1 MPERVLPEQL
11 LAKRASALFDRVA
24 TDPNRPYWQ
33 IEYLAIVTELADAVA
48 LLSSSATA
56 SAVVVE
62 KIHTRLTSLETRYSE
77 LLYHV
82 GQIGK

>member
-1 MPERVLPEQL
+1 MPERALPEQL

-33 IEYLAIVTELADAVA
+33 IEYLAIVTDLADAVA
-48 LLSSSATA
+48 LLSSSVPA
-56 SAVVVE
+56 SAVAVD
-62 KIHTRLTSLETRYSE
+62 KINNRLTGLENRYSE